1 MTRTCAFV
9 TEFGSGSAFAS
20 GELRYEKCLSLR
32 EPNEVPE
39 MKATDLLEQQHD
51 DVNEMFKRLEAS
63 DGGARQ
69 KELFEELASNLV
81 AHDAIER
88 QIFYPACEK
97 AMGMTDQLGEALVE
111 HGVVEF
117 MLYEADQA
125 LGKKDFKFKCI
136 VLRET
141 LEHHIEEEED
151 EFFPSVEKALGDER
165 LEKLGAQMEQAF
177 EAAREEDF
185 RAPLHKNLKQVL
197 AGAIKPSAER
207 KAPSK
212 AASMKKKPARGP
224 NHARAHR

>member
-1 MTRTCAFV
+1 
-9 TEFGSGSAFAS
+9 
-20 GELRYEKCLSLR
+20 
-32 EPNEVPE
+32 

-51 DVNEMFKRLEAS
+51 DVKEMFNRLEDAE
-63 DGGARQ
+63 GGARQ

-125 LGKKDFKFKCI
+125 LGKKDFKFKCV
-136 VLRET
+136 VLREV

-151 EFFPSVEKALGDER
+151 EFFPSAEKALGDER
-165 LEKLGAQMEQAF
+165 LEALGAQMEEAF
-177 EAAREEDF
+177 EEARDEDF
-185 RAPLHKNLKQVL
+185 RAALHKNLKQVL
-197 AGAIKPSAER
+197 AGAIKPTPER
-207 KAPSK
+207 KA
-212 AASMKKKPARGP
+212 AARSAPTKKKQARGS
-224 NHARAHR
+224 NHARLHR